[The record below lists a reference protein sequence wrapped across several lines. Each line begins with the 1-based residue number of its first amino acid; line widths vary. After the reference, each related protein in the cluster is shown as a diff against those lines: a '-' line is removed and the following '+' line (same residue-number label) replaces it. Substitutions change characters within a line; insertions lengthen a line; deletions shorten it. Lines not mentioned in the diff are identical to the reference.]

1 MADAEASTLPVP
13 AAAEDAA
20 PVAAEPEAAEPV
32 AAEPEAAEPIAAE
45 PEAAAPAM
53 DTEADAAAGGAGDA
67 EEDKEAEPEAGSR
80 GKRSRKK
87 VERLEY
93 DEAKKDK
100 PAFEVQPGPGVEIGT
115 LENIAFMLEKT
126 KAVDLKPVHGF
137 LFGVA
142 GQKKDAKKNI
152 RMFSGFPDTSAEE
165 AAKKTDWL
173 DKKVTHQ
180 LKFIAEVL
188 DVQCSGSKASIIE
201 ALMDFAKNPKDL
213 GNDNLKEQKAAA
225 RSDKKRKAEKKATA
239 KAKKSAKKAK
249 AKTKG
254 KKKTGA
260 SKKKAADPVDEPDKP
275 KSAKMFYAIEVRKE
289 VLAKNKGKSKPELM
303 MIIKKQYSALTDAK
317 KKKYIT
323 METKDQKR
331 FEKETAEYEASLLE
345 FDEEDLEDDDE
356 EDDEDEDEDED
367 EEESEDDE
375 PAPKKKKKSA
385 PKDDDEDEDE
395 PLVSSNKTPTDAEIK
410 KAIARIIKKTA
421 DLADLTKRKVIEAV
435 KAQYPVAELDEKKT
449 LMRET
454 IGAEVAK
461 RVAEDE
467 ESD

>member
-1 MADAEASTLPVP
+1 
-13 AAAEDAA
+13 
-20 PVAAEPEAAEPV
+20 
-32 AAEPEAAEPIAAE
+32 
-45 PEAAAPAM
+45 
-53 DTEADAAAGGAGDA
+53 
-67 EEDKEAEPEAGSR
+67 
-80 GKRSRKK
+80 
-87 VERLEY
+87 
-93 DEAKKDK
+93 
-100 PAFEVQPGPGVEIGT
+100 
-115 LENIAFMLEKT
+115 
-126 KAVDLKPVHGF
+126 
-137 LFGVA
+137 
-142 GQKKDAKKNI
+142 
-152 RMFSGFPDTSAEE
+152 
-165 AAKKTDWL
+165 
-173 DKKVTHQ
+173 
-180 LKFIAEVL
+180 
-188 DVQCSGSKASIIE
+188 
-201 ALMDFAKNPKDL
+201 
-213 GNDNLKEQKAAA
+213 
-225 RSDKKRKAEKKATA
+225 
-239 KAKKSAKKAK
+239 
-249 AKTKG
+249 
-254 KKKTGA
+254 
-260 SKKKAADPVDEPDKP
+260 
-275 KSAKMFYAIEVRKE
+275 
-289 VLAKNKGKSKPELM
+289 M